1 MVAKR
6 WTIQKHDQEAV
17 RKLASELNIRPLI
30 AALLISRGH
39 DTPQKALEFLN
50 PSPEHLHEPFLM
62 TGMREAVDRIKKA
75 VENREK
81 VLIWGDLDVDGTTGT
96 VLLRKTF
103 SLLGLETSY
112 HITNRFTENRGIN
125 FEPLEAARAEGYTLL
140 VSVDTGTSNF
150 DEVWRAKEI
159 GMDTIICDHHEI
171 KDDTILPPAVA
182 LINPFHPDSEYPDD
196 NLAGVG
202 VAFKLAHALLREYNL
217 EHEIPALLKIA
228 AIGTVADVVDL
239 TGENRAIVALGLI
252 DLVKTNNWGLKA
264 LMEVADCRSDMTSM
278 HIGFRIGPRIN
289 AAGRMEV
296 GTHVVELLEADDF
309 GGARK
314 IANLLDSHN
323 RERQKVQKEVTE
335 KAILEASTFP
345 NPTFVVVAGEGWHKG
360 VVGLAASRVAERFYR
375 PTIVFSLEDGI
386 ATGSARSIRGFDL
399 FEALGSVSDLL
410 ESFGG
415 HVAAAGMKAKQ
426 SNIEELR
433 SRLNKYA
440 DEKIPPDKRTPELLI
455 DAVVTSD
462 TLSLEMVED
471 LSAFEPFGAGNPKPI
486 FLTKNLVLR
495 DEPFVMK
502 DKHLK
507 LKLISD
513 GNKQFEAVWWD
524 GVERSKG
531 QTLKPNSR
539 IELAYV
545 AEANTWQ
552 GNTRLQLVVE
562 DLRTDN

>member
-1 MVAKR
+1 MN
-6 WTIQKHDQEAV
+6 
-17 RKLASELNIRPLI
+17 KLASEINVKPLV
-30 AALLISRGH
+30 AALLIARGH
-39 DTPQKALEFLN
+39 DTGERAFQFLN
-50 PSPEHLHEPFLM
+50 PSPEHLHEPFLLK
-62 TGMREAVDRIKKA
+62 GMREAVDRIQKA
-75 VENREK
+75 VEKREK

-125 FEPLEAARAEGYTLL
+125 FEPLEAARANGFTLL
-140 VSVDTGTSNF
+140 VSVDTGTSNY
-150 DEVWRAKEI
+150 DEVRRAKEI

-171 KDDTILPPAVA
+171 KGDTILPPAVA

-202 VAFKLAHALLREYNL
+202 VAFKLAHALLREYGL
-217 EHEIPALLKIA
+217 ENEIPGLLKIA
-228 AIGTVADVVDL
+228 AIGTVADVVNL

-252 DLVKTNNWGLKA
+252 DLANTDNWGLRA

-296 GTHVVELLEADDF
+296 GTHVVELLEASDF
-309 GGARK
+309 SGARK
-314 IANLLDSHN
+314 IAALLDSRN
-323 RERQKVQKEVTE
+323 RERQKVQQEVTA

-345 NPTFVVVAGEGWHKG
+345 DPNFIVVAGEDWHKG
-360 VVGLAASRVAERFYR
+360 VVGLAASRVAERFHR
-375 PTIVFSLEDGI
+375 PSIVFSLEDGI
-386 ATGSARSIRGFDL
+386 ATGSARSVRGFDL
-399 FEALGSVSDLL
+399 FEALGTVSDLL
-410 ESFGG
+410 LSFGG

-426 SNIEELR
+426 ADIDELR
-433 SRLNKYA
+433 VRLDKYTDA
-440 DEKIPPDKRTPELLI
+440 KIPIDERTPELSI
-455 DAVVTSD
+455 DALVTSSSLG
-462 TLSLEMVED
+462 LSLVD
-471 LSAFEPFGAGNPKPI
+471 DFSQFEPFGAGNPKPI
-486 FLTKNLVLR
+486 FVTRDLVLR

-507 LKLISD
+507 LKLTGAD
-513 GNKQFEAVWWD
+513 NRQFEAVWWD

-562 DLRTDN
+562 DLRADN

>member
-1 MVAKR
+1 MQKR
-6 WTIQKHDQEAV
+6 WTIRKHEAESV
-17 RKLASELNIRPLI
+17 NQLASELGVKPLV

-39 DTPQKALEFLN
+39 STVEKAFQFLN
-50 PSPEHLHEPFLM
+50 PSPEHLHEPMLM
-62 TGMREAVDRIKKA
+62 IGMREAVDRIKKA

-81 VLIWGDLDVDGTTGT
+81 ILIWGDLDVDGTTGT

-112 HITNRFTENRGIN
+112 HITNRFTETRGIN
-125 FEPLEAARAEGYTLL
+125 FEPLEAARANGHTLL
-140 VSVDTGTSNF
+140 VSVDTGTSNY
-150 DEVWRAKEI
+150 DEVRRAKEI

-171 KDDTILPPAVA
+171 KEDTILPPAVA

-202 VAFKLAHALLREYNL
+202 VAFKLAHALLREFDL
-217 EHEIPALLKIA
+217 ETEIPGLLKIA
-228 AIGTVADVVDL
+228 AIGTVADVVNL

-252 DLVKTNNWGLKA
+252 DLVKTDNWGLKA

-296 GTHVVELLEADDF
+296 GSHVVELLEADNFAD
-309 GGARK
+309 ARR
-314 IANLLDSHN
+314 IAALLDSRN
-323 RERQKVQKEVTE
+323 RERQKVQQEVTA
-335 KAILEASTFP
+335 KAILEASAFP
-345 NPTFVVVAGEGWHKG
+345 NANFLVVAGEGWHKG
-360 VVGLAASRVAERFYR
+360 VVGLAASRVAERFHR
-375 PTIVFSLEDGI
+375 PAIVFSLEDGS
-386 ATGSARSIRGFDL
+386 ATGSARSVKGFDL

-415 HVAAAGMKAKQ
+415 HVAAAGMKAKEE
-426 SNIEELR
+426 NIEELR
-433 SRLNKYA
+433 ARLDQYT
-440 DEKIPPDKRTPELLI
+440 EVKIPIAERTPELMI
-455 DAVVTSD
+455 DALVRSS
-462 TLSLEMVED
+462 SLGLDLVEEF
-471 LSAFEPFGAGNPKPI
+471 SRFEPFGAGNPKPI
-486 FLTKNLVLR
+486 FVTRDLILR

-507 LKLISD
+507 LKLIGED
-513 GNKQFEAVWWD
+513 NRPFEAVWWD

-562 DLRTDN
+562 DLRADN

>member
-1 MVAKR
+1 MQKR
-6 WTIQKHDQEAV
+6 WTIRKHDADAV
-17 RKLASELNIRPLI
+17 NKLASELDVKPLV
-30 AALLISRGH
+30 AALLIARGH
-39 DTPQKALEFLN
+39 DTSEKALTFLN

-62 TGMREAVDRIKKA
+62 MGMREAVDRIKKA
-75 VENREK
+75 VENKEK

-103 SLLGLETSY
+103 SLIGLETNY

-125 FEPLEAARAEGYTLL
+125 FAPLETARADGYTLL

-150 DEVWRAKEI
+150 DEVTRAKEI

-171 KDDTILPPAVA
+171 KEGTILPPAVA

-202 VAFKLAHALLREYNL
+202 VAFKLAHAVLREFGL
-217 EHEIPALLKIA
+217 DSEIPGLLKIA
-228 AIGTVADVVDL
+228 AIGTVADVVNL

-252 DLVKTNNWGLKA
+252 DLAKTDNWGLKA

-296 GTHVVELLEADDF
+296 GTHVVELLESDNFTD
-309 GGARK
+309 ARK
-314 IANLLDSHN
+314 IAALLDTRN
-323 RERQKVQKEVTE
+323 RERQKVQQEVTAN
-335 KAILEASTFP
+335 AILEATKFP
-345 NPTFVVVAGEGWHKG
+345 NSNFIVVAGEGWHKG
-360 VVGLAASRVAERFYR
+360 VVGLAASRVAERFHR
-375 PTIVFSLEDGI
+375 PAIVFSLEDGV
-386 ATGSARSIRGFDL
+386 ATGSARSVKGFDL

-426 SNIEELR
+426 VNIDELR
-433 SRLNKYA
+433 SRLDKYA
-440 DEKIPPDKRTPELLI
+440 DEKIPIDERTPELLI
-455 DAVVTSD
+455 DALVTSA
-462 TLSLEMVED
+462 SLNLD
-471 LSAFEPFGAGNPKPI
+471 LVDEFSRFEPFGAGNPKPV
-486 FLTKNLVLR
+486 FVTKDFVLR
-495 DEPFVMK
+495 DEPWVMK

-507 LKLISD
+507 LKLFGAD
-513 GNKQFEAVWWD
+513 NKAFEAVWWD
-524 GVERSKG
+524 GVEKSKG

-545 AEANTWQ
+545 AEANSWQ

-562 DLRTDN
+562 DLRADN

>member
-1 MVAKR
+1 MNKR
-6 WTIQKHDQEAV
+6 WTIRKHDAAAV
-17 RKLASELNIRPLI
+17 NRMASDLGVQPLI
-30 AALLISRGH
+30 AALLIARGH
-39 DTPQKALEFLN
+39 DTAEKAVQFLN

-62 TGMREAVDRIKKA
+62 MGMREAVDRVKLA
-75 VENREK
+75 VEAKEK
-81 VLIWGDLDVDGTTGT
+81 VMIWGDLDVDGTTGT

-103 SLLGLETSY
+103 ALLGLETTY

-125 FEPLEAARAEGYTLL
+125 FEPLEAARAQGFTLL

-150 DEVWRAKEI
+150 DEVRRAKEI

-171 KDDTILPPAVA
+171 KADTVLPPAVA
-182 LINPFHPDSEYPDD
+182 LINPFHPESEYPDD

-202 VAFKLAHALLREYNL
+202 VAFKLAHALLREFDL
-217 EHEIPALLKIA
+217 EDAVPGLLKIA
-228 AIGTVADVVDL
+228 AIGTVADVVNL

-309 GGARK
+309 ASARK
-314 IANLLDSHN
+314 IASLLDARN
-323 RERQKVQKEVTE
+323 RERQKVQTEITE
-335 KAILEASTFP
+335 KALLEASSFP
-345 NPTFVVVAGEGWHKG
+345 GSNFIVVAGEGWHKG
-360 VVGLAASRVAERFYR
+360 VVGLAASRVAEKNHR

-386 ATGSARSIRGFDL
+386 ATGSARSIKGFDL

-426 SNIEELR
+426 TNIDELR
-433 SRLNKYA
+433 ARLDKYA
-440 DEKIPPDKRTPELLI
+440 DEMIPIDQRTPELLI
-455 DAVVTSD
+455 DAVVTPE
-462 TLSLEMVED
+462 TLNLKLVED
-471 LSAFEPFGAGNPKPI
+471 LAQFEPFGAGNTKPI
-486 FLTKNLVLR
+486 FVTRGLYLSG
-495 DEPFVMK
+495 EPFVMK

-507 LKLISD
+507 LRLADRS
-513 GNKQFEAVWWD
+513 GRQFEAVWWD
-524 GVERSKG
+524 GVDRSRG
-531 QTLKPNSR
+531 QTLTAGSG

-545 AEANTWQ
+545 AEANSWQ

-562 DLRTDN
+562 DLRADN